1 MSKNRR
7 RKGRKRTNMNILRK
21 ISVVLTFIFVFT
33 FTLAG
38 CGQSDNHNR
47 EQDNNSS
54 QTENQSSQNTD
65 NMLKSTTDN
74 KNNSNDNTSNNTI
87 VVKELEVQFGD
98 DGTPF
103 IMHMYDNDTAEAIV
117 RHVGTANWR
126 LPIYHYD
133 DYDNWEV
140 MQYYDIP
147 SRYDIPSNPETITSE
162 KAGEVYYSDPNRIVL
177 FYKDADVSGEYTKV
191 GYFDFTEEFQSA
203 VENNPTVPGWS
214 NKLVLI
220 NSMN

>member
-1 MSKNRR
+1 
-7 RKGRKRTNMNILRK
+7 MNILRK
-21 ISVVLTFIFVFT
+21 ISVILTFTLVFT
-33 FTLAG
+33 FTLTG
-38 CGQSDNHNR
+38 CGQSDKNNR
-47 EQDNNSS
+47 EQDNNSK
-54 QTENQSSQNTD
+54 TENQSSQNTD
-65 NMLKSTTDN
+65 NTLEDTTN
-74 KNNSNDNTSNNTI
+74 MENTSNDTAAAKE
-87 VVKELEVQFGD
+87 KELEIQFGD

-103 IMHMYDNDTAEAIV
+103 IMHLYDNDTAEAII

-162 KAGEVYYSDPNRIVL
+162 KAGEVYYSEPNRIVL
-177 FYKDADVSGEYTKV
+177 FYKDAEVSGEYTKV

-220 NSMN
+220 NSID